1 MPPQPL
7 PGFRDFYPEQFAER
21 AHIFET
27 WRRIV
32 RRYSFVEYDGPP
44 LEPLD
49 LYTQK
54 SGDEIVTQLY
64 NFVDKGERAVA
75 MRPEMTPTFARMVGA
90 RAQALRKPVRW
101 FSIPQLFRYERTQKG
116 RLREHYQLNVD
127 LVGESDVLADAE
139 LLSVAIE
146 IMRAFGLTSEDVQAR
161 VSDRRLLNGL
171 LEHLAIPQ
179 SAWSAVY
186 AVLDKLDRQPR
197 EVSAEKLSAASIA
210 SDTAA
215 VILSFGA
222 LDFAAVKAKYET
234 APAVAEHIARFDAYL
249 AHAEALGVAAWIK
262 FDLTI
267 VRGLAYYTGIVFELF
282 DAKGDFR
289 AICGGGRYDHLLAS
303 LGGANLPAL
312 GFGMGDVVLGELL
325 RERGLMPPSKSA
337 IQFWIAQSPVDED
350 YPSVMLHTAT
360 VLRSRGQAVEYALR
374 AQNWEKQFESG
385 RKAGAAA
392 FIIVEPAV
400 ANSRPLHARSTWRVR
415 RAGHNDETFTTL
427 DDLVTWVSTTTGTAS

>member
-21 AHIFET
+21 AYIFET

-101 FSIPQLFRYERTQKG
+101 FAIPQLFRYERTQKG

-127 LVGESDVLADAE
+127 LVGESDVMADAE
-139 LLSVAIE
+139 LLAIAIE
-146 IMRAFGLTSEDVQAR
+146 MMRAFGLTSDDVRAR

-171 LEHLAIPQ
+171 LEHLAIPDA
-179 SAWSAVY
+179 AWPVVY

-197 EVSAEKLSAASIA
+197 DVSAEKLAAAFITPDVA
-210 SDTAA
+210 ER
-215 VILSFGA
+215 ILGFGA
-222 LDFAAVKAKYET
+222 LDFAAVQLQYGT
-234 APAVAEHIARFDAYL
+234 APAVAEHIARFASYV
-249 AHAEALGVAAWIK
+249 AHAEALGVGAWLK

-289 AICGGGRYDHLLAS
+289 AICGGGRYDQLLAS
-303 LGGANLPAL
+303 LGGAALPAL

-325 RERGLMPPSKSA
+325 RERGLMPRTSSMVEY
-337 IQFWIAQSPVDED
+337 WIAQSPLDGD
-350 YPSVMLHTAT
+350 FPSAMLHTAT
-360 VLRSRGQAVEYALR
+360 ALRSRGRVVEYSLR
-374 AQNWEKQFESG
+374 TQKLEKQFESG

-392 FIIVEPAV
+392 FVIVDPVV
-400 ANSRPLHARSTWRVR
+400 ANAPAAQTQTWRVR
-415 RAGHNDETFTTL
+415 RAGHDDVTFTTL
-427 DDLVTWVSTTTGTAS
+427 DDLVTWASNTTETTS